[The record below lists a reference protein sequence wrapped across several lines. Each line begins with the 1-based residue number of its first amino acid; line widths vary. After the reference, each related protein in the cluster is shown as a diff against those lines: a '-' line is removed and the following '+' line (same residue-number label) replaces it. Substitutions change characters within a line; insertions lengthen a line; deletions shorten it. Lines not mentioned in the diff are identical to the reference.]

1 VQLLVNDAEITS
13 PNVRAIPTQT
23 PTEGVGTVEAPRG
36 TLTHHYWTDENGV
49 ITRVNLIV
57 GTTNNYGPIA
67 MSVDKAARS
76 LISQG
81 TVVTD
86 GLLDRIEM
94 GFRAYDPCFG
104 CATHTMPGQ
113 MPMVVP
119 SETRTATPSRSC
131 AVTDA
136 FGPGEAYG
144 LRLAEPG
151 DTLVVGLGN
160 PILGDDGVGWRV
172 IDELDGLEHADASLQ
187 QACVGGVSLMELLVG
202 YRRAI
207 IVDAIIDPQ
216 EPPGSVWCRPLSI
229 VETRVASHLDSTHDA
244 SLPVAIEAGRALGAD
259 LPSDIE
265 VVGIV
270 IERGDVFGEQL
281 SDTIAAAVPVA
292 AAAVVGALRQPRPSS
307 PQGEPVHA

>member
-1 VQLLVNDAEITS
+1 
-13 PNVRAIPTQT
+13 
-23 PTEGVGTVEAPRG
+23 
-36 TLTHHYWTDENGV
+36 
-49 ITRVNLIV
+49 
-57 GTTNNYGPIA
+57 
-67 MSVDKAARS
+67 M
-76 LISQG
+76 
-81 TVVTD
+81 
-86 GLLDRIEM
+86 
-94 GFRAYDPCFG
+94 
-104 CATHTMPGQ
+104 
-113 MPMVVP
+113 
-119 SETRTATPSRSC
+119 
-131 AVTDA
+131 TDA

-144 LRLAEPG
+144 LRVAEPA

-207 IVDAIIDPQ
+207 IVDAIIDPSQ
-216 EPPGSVWCRPLSI
+216 QPGSVWCQPLSA

-244 SLPVAIEAGRALGAD
+244 PLPAAIEAGRAMGVE
-259 LPSDIE
+259 LPADIE

-281 SDTIAAAVPVA
+281 SDIVAAAVPVA